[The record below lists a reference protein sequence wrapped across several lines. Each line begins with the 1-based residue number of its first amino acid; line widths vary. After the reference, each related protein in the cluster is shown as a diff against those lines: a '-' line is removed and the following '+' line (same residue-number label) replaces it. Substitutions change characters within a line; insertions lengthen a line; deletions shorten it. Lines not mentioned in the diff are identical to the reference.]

1 MPTARFRPA
10 DRVVSARDYARV
22 RRRGRRLASR
32 NFALSLAPRD
42 ETRPQVRR
50 GGEGHPSKTRLGM
63 AVSRKV
69 GNAVVRNRVKRAIR
83 EWFRHS
89 RDVVVEHS
97 DLVVVARRGARDLD
111 TARIGQELTA
121 LLDSDRLR
129 SQGRSHGKEQR

>member
-10 DRVVSARDYARV
+10 DRVVTARDYARV

-32 NFALSLAPRD
+32 NFAISLAPRD
-42 ETRPQVRR
+42 EATPDLER

-89 RDVVVEHS
+89 RDVVAERS

-111 TARIGQELTA
+111 PAGIGLELTT
-121 LLDSDRLR
+121 LLEKDRAR
-129 SQGRSHGKEQR
+129 SRGKEQSA

>member
-10 DRVVSARDYARV
+10 DRVVSARDYARI
-22 RRRGRRLASR
+22 RRRGRRLASK
-32 NFALSLAPRD
+32 NFAVSLARQD
-42 ETRPQVRR
+42 EAAQGGVSGR
-50 GGEGHPSKTRLGM
+50 GGEGHPSRTRLGM

-89 RDVVVEHS
+89 REALTPDT

-111 TARIGQELTA
+111 TQTIGAELSA
-121 LLDSDRLR
+121 LVQKNRDDAPRG
-129 SQGRSHGKEQR
+129 GRS